1 MYKTMSMVTI
11 YLKGQER
18 NAALY
23 EMWKKI
29 HGVFVDGKCGEKN
42 GHLFG
47 LLSVINKKGYRK
59 S

>member
-1 MYKTMSMVTI
+1 MYKTISMVTI

-29 HGVFVDGKCGEKN
+29 HRVFVDEKFGEKN
-42 GHLFG
+42 GHLLG
-47 LLSVINKKGYRK
+47 LLLVINKKGYRK
-59 S
+59 N